1 MKEKTRRRLRLLARV
16 MAGIFVALVVLA
28 LVLVTHTQI
37 VVGAI
42 QTLSASAVKTTN
54 TFESEGEP
62 MDATRDN
69 GQRIVTEIAYADEY
83 PNSFLDIT
91 YPDAD
96 TSVRRPTLFYFHGGG
111 FFGGSKSM
119 GDPLASS
126 DVTSLLDDIC
136 AAGYNVVNVDY
147 GLVPDCRFPVPV
159 IQANQALAWCEAHA
173 EEHGLDMDDASTDVY
188 QYVLCSICPVKL
200 SKAALCY
207 NAQNN
212 TIEERIRDWIVD
224 MPSLGFLFPAF
235 NDRNTDLHSLLYY
248 SKNAEELHQ
257 TLIDEILGCVAP
269 LSAKSQKE
277 TFNSI
282 IQETLG
288 PDCDYEAVKTI
299 HEKITEMVDEHADEP
314 EPLTLDKYEVKKL
327 LQEGGATKEDLE
339 DFDERYDDSVG
350 EKSSFLASN
359 ISSARKF
366 EIKTPDVVI
375 QVNPE
380 RTDLVETQVID
391 GRTYLMIEVTDS
403 VEVNGLSVRPISHN
417 RKKEPDSALD

>member
-16 MAGIFVALVVLA
+16 MAGMCVALVVLA

-42 QTLSASAVKTTN
+42 QSLSASAVKTTN
-54 TFESEGEP
+54 TFEPEGEP

-96 TSVRRPTLFYFHGGG
+96 TSVRRPTLVYFHGGG

-173 EEHGLDMDDASTDVY
+173 EEYGLDMDDAVIMGSSAGAIIASQMGAVISNPEYAAELGIQPALQPSQVRAVVIDDAPLVY
-188 QYVLCSICPVKL
+188 DEFSLGTKMLIGNYVRGTIFL
-200 SKAALCY
+200 SKEETHRYDATQWVTSAYPPAVLLGSEYHNDMRAMDAALSEVD
-207 NAQNN
+207 AAH
-212 TIEERIRDWIVD
+212 ELVDPLAERGLE
-224 MPSLGFLFPAF
+224 MPHCF
-235 NDRNTDLHSLLYY
+235 
-248 SKNAEELHQ
+248 
-257 TLIDEILGCVAP
+257 VA
-269 LSAKSQKE
+269 
-277 TFNSI
+277 N
-282 IQETLG
+282 
-288 PDCDYEAVKTI
+288 
-299 HEKITEMVDEHADEP
+299 
-314 EPLTLDKYEVKKL
+314 
-327 LQEGGATKEDLE
+327 
-339 DFDERYDDSVG
+339 
-350 EKSSFLASN
+350 
-359 ISSARKF
+359 
-366 EIKTPDVVI
+366 
-375 QVNPE
+375 E
-380 RTDLVETQVID
+380 RTDEVSRDAFERMLAFL
-391 GRTYLMIEVTDS
+391 GRQTG
-403 VEVNGLSVRPISHN
+403 N
-417 RKKEPDSALD
+417 A

>member
-173 EEHGLDMDDASTDVY
+173 EEHGLDMDDAVIMGSSAGAIIASQMGAVISNPEYAAELGIQPALQPSQVRAVVIDDAPLVY
-188 QYVLCSICPVKL
+188 DEFSLGTKMLIGNYVRGTIFL
-200 SKAALCY
+200 SEEETHRYDATQWVTSAYPPAVLLGSEYHNDMRHMDAALTE
-207 NAQNN
+207 AGVVH
-212 TIEERIRDWIVD
+212 ELVDPLAERGLE
-224 MPSLGFLFPAF
+224 MPHCF
-235 NDRNTDLHSLLYY
+235 
-248 SKNAEELHQ
+248 
-257 TLIDEILGCVAP
+257 VA
-269 LSAKSQKE
+269 
-277 TFNSI
+277 N
-282 IQETLG
+282 
-288 PDCDYEAVKTI
+288 
-299 HEKITEMVDEHADEP
+299 
-314 EPLTLDKYEVKKL
+314 
-327 LQEGGATKEDLE
+327 
-339 DFDERYDDSVG
+339 
-350 EKSSFLASN
+350 
-359 ISSARKF
+359 
-366 EIKTPDVVI
+366 
-375 QVNPE
+375 E
-380 RTDLVETQVID
+380 RTD
-391 GRTYLMIEVTDS
+391 EVARDAFERMLAFLERQTG
-403 VEVNGLSVRPISHN
+403 N
-417 RKKEPDSALD
+417 A